1 MSRTSP
7 ERLMCFQF
15 TPCVYGVIVLRCFLS
30 NFPEVQ
36 RKCLLSYINTWEITP
51 PWKFKKQNPLLLG
64 TGILENYYQRF
75 FYQRKTNL
83 RDFIAELR
91 LSLYYRLKELR
102 IVFYALFLCGRYFFL
117 RVYVGLHFHNF
128 VWETSSLSFCAF
140 LRFLFWIK
148 TLSLFKKVL
157 PCNFDLIL

>member
-1 MSRTSP
+1 MSRRSP

-83 RDFIAELR
+83 GDFIAELR
-91 LSLYYRLKELR
+91 LYYRLKELR
-102 IVFYALFLCGRYFFL
+102 NCILRIILVWSFFSTGLCR
-117 RVYVGLHFHNF
+117 
-128 VWETSSLSFCAF
+128 SAF
-140 LRFLFWIK
+140 SQFRLG
-148 TLSLFKKVL
+148 
-157 PCNFDLIL
+157 N